1 MVTETKFA
9 HCPDDGQVTVDGNLL
24 VEMVAD
30 CEKDAL
36 KARDVQEKIKCY
48 LRMADLCRANDFAFT
63 AFLLCHKAW
72 DLAIDDDYE
81 HLRMK
86 NKEFALTA
94 AGKLNGLVE
103 KLRSEDMKAK
113 DFVRET
119 LDYYHD
125 IYCVRYID

>member
-36 KARDVQEKIKCY
+36 KARDVQEKIRCY
-48 LRMADLCRANDFAFT
+48 LRMADLCRSNDFAFT

-94 AGKLNGLVE
+94 AGKLNSLVE
-103 KLRSEDMKAK
+103 KLRPEDMKAK

>member
-1 MVTETKFA
+1 MVTETKLA
-9 HCPDDGQVTVDGNLL
+9 HCPDDGSVTVDGNLL

-36 KARDVQEKIKCY
+36 KTRDVREKIKRY
-48 LRMADLCRANDFAFT
+48 LRMADLCRSNDFAFT

-86 NKEFALTA
+86 NKEFALVA
-94 AGKLNGLVE
+94 AGKLNSLLA
-103 KLRSEDMKAK
+103 KLRSDDMKAK

-119 LDYYHD
+119 LGYYHD
-125 IYCVRYID
+125 IYCVRYVD

>member
-1 MVTETKFA
+1 M
-9 HCPDDGQVTVDGNLL
+9 TVDGNLL

-48 LRMADLCRANDFAFT
+48 LRMADLCRSNDFAFT

-81 HLRMK
+81 YLRMK

-94 AGKLNGLVE
+94 AGKLNSLVE